1 MDKEKIGPALGK
13 LPSGV
18 YIATSILDGEEIGM
32 LASFVEQAGF
42 EPPMITVALSN
53 GRRLVTAVEQSRLIG
68 INVLG
73 DEDARLMKPFTQ
85 PDNDSPFAGLELDEN
100 EHSIPQLA
108 EALAFLACRITGK
121 IEGGDHTIYAAEVI
135 DGILNDPSR
144 EPMVRIRKNGFQY

>member
-1 MDKEKIGPALGK
+1 
-13 LPSGV
+13 
-18 YIATSILDGEEIGM
+18 M

-42 EPPMITVALSN
+42 EPPMITVALSS
-53 GRRLVTAVEQSRLIG
+53 GRRLVTAIEQSGLIG

-100 EHSIPQLA
+100 EYSIPQLT

-135 DGILNDPSR
+135 DGILNDSSR

>member
-42 EPPMITVALSN
+42 EPPMITVALSS
-53 GRRLVTAVEQSRLIG
+53 GRRLVTAIEQSGLIG

-85 PDNDSPFAGLELDEN
+85 P
-100 EHSIPQLA
+100 
-108 EALAFLACRITGK
+108 
-121 IEGGDHTIYAAEVI
+121 DHTIYAAEVI